1 MYEGKALSEKTALY
15 GPKELLAM
23 DGLDELDRMKTEPNP
38 FWNRA
43 RLDITWSLP
52 VMSGLTESD
61 RIRSDE

>member
-1 MYEGKALSEKTALY
+1 MYGGKALSEKTALY

-23 DGLDELDRMKTEPNP
+23 DGFDELDRMKTEPNP